1 MLKQLQQFFVKP
13 FILFWIAAF
22 FLGLNAFIRSEPKL
36 KRELPLA
43 CPRPLTGEEI
53 VPHIA
58 YSLSYNEQHKQANWV
73 AYMLIK
79 TNLGNGVERSNR
91 FTDDPLVAA
100 SCATNADY
108 AKSGYDRGHL
118 APAADMSWSIQV
130 MKESFYYSNVS
141 PQLPGFNRGI
151 WKILEEK
158 VRQWAAVYDTVYVV
172 TGPIL
177 EQGLPTIGPQKVSV
191 PKAYFKALIAPR
203 QQKGIAF
210 LLPNSKS
217 DASVFNYSITI
228 DALEGILK
236 RDLFFQ
242 LPDDTEEKIEGY
254 LHVWP

>member
-1 MLKQLQQFFVKP
+1 
-13 FILFWIAAF
+13 
-22 FLGLNAFIRSEPKL
+22 
-36 KRELPLA
+36 
-43 CPRPLTGEEI
+43 
-53 VPHIA
+53 
-58 YSLSYNEQHKQANWV
+58 
-73 AYMLIK
+73 
-79 TNLGNGVERSNR
+79 
-91 FTDDPLVAA
+91 
-100 SCATNADY
+100 
-108 AKSGYDRGHL
+108 
-118 APAADMSWSIQV
+118 
-130 MKESFYYSNVS
+130 VS

-191 PKAYFKALIAPR
+191 PKAYFKALITPR